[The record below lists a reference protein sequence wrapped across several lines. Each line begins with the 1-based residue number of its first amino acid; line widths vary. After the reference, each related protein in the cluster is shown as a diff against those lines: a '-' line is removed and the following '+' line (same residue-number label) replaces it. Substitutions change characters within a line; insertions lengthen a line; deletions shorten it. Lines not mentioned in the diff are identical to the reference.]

1 MDRTPSSSTSRA
13 LTVPSNPQ
21 VSLSR
26 QVVLDEDEY
35 TEALSNII
43 ARDFFPSLAQLD
55 ATNNYL
61 SALES
66 EDPLLIRNSARRL
79 TELATAATPTPRY
92 RGDNRTPYVNFPSDT
107 PLTFSARDG
116 TDQPPA
122 KKPRYNEN
130 LSLDQFQARYTSE
143 DNASFT
149 EILDDENRKRK
160 DKHAWAWNAEDRA
173 TVRRARE
180 IEARQTM
187 MIEASKI
194 NDSAA
199 AARKVI
205 TGGEEVKAIT
215 QNGEPEDKKGK
226 GKAKAA
232 ETGSDGS
239 EYGGMKTAVVAD
251 QGSSGVE
258 AGDGQ
263 LVLRE
268 KKDEDMDGEE
278 SADVM
283 APLKDKRSAGVP
295 GWKFKT
301 RNALM
306 FPPDADVSPYQMSS
320 SELLTE
326 GTRREAPTIVHANT
340 RLPEQSEGAEGS
352 VAGSSV
358 PPSPTRS
365 RIAAAISGLSYVPST
380 DSPKVRGFGFV
391 DAIPS
396 PSPSQ
401 LGAQGMKELMT
412 LGTLLA
418 TPRVISGSGDPAEE
432 TATSSPFVI
441 KPPNSRDMLG
451 RRLGNE
457 AGRSLTK
464 KAGLLGGGAT
474 PRTPGGG
481 IDKRGNLT
489 ASTPRRVDIL
499 TPAARR
505 LLSRTKEGAG
515 YGPPVDSPRERGGL
529 LGLTPAGERR
539 RPGKQL
545 DLRKVGWDSPRGG
558 R

>member
-1 MDRTPSSSTSRA
+1 MDRTPSSSTSGA
-13 LTVPSNPQ
+13 LTVPSKPQ

-26 QVVLDEDEY
+26 QAVLEEDEY

-66 EDPLLIRNSARRL
+66 EDPLLIRKSARRL
-79 TELATAATPTPRY
+79 TELAT
-92 RGDNRTPYVNFPSDT
+92 
-107 PLTFSARDG
+107 
-116 TDQPPA
+116 
-122 KKPRYNEN
+122 K
-130 LSLDQFQARYTSE
+130 
-143 DNASFT
+143 
-149 EILDDENRKRK
+149 
-160 DKHAWAWNAEDRA
+160 DRA
-173 TVRRARE
+173 GARRAKE
-180 IEARQTM
+180 IEARQRM

-199 AARKVI
+199 AARKLI
-205 TGGEEVKAIT
+205 TSGHEVKTIT
-215 QNGEPEDKKGK
+215 QNGEPEDKNGK

-239 EYGGMKTAVVAD
+239 EDGGMQDAVVAE
-251 QGSSGVE
+251 QGSSSVE
-258 AGDGQ
+258 TGDGQ
-263 LVLRE
+263 LILRE
-268 KKDEDMDGEE
+268 KDKNIESEDPV
-278 SADVM
+278 DVM

-295 GWKFKT
+295 GWRFKT

-306 FPPDADVSPYQMSS
+306 FPPDADVSPYQTSS
-320 SELLTE
+320 SELLAE
-326 GTRREAPTIVHANT
+326 GSRTEAPTIVHANT

-401 LGAQGMKELMT
+401 LGAEGMKELMT

-418 TPRVISGSGDPAEE
+418 TPRVISGSDDPLEDA
-432 TATSSPFVI
+432 ATPSPFVI

-464 KAGLLGGGAT
+464 KANLLGGAT

>member
-1 MDRTPSSSTSRA
+1 MDRTPSSSTSKA
-13 LTVPSNPQ
+13 LTVPSKPQ

-26 QVVLDEDEY
+26 QTVLEEDEY

-66 EDPLLIRNSARRL
+66 EDPVLIQASVRKLSD
-79 TELATAATPTPRY
+79 LATAATPTPRY
-92 RGDNRTPYVNFPSDT
+92 RGDNQTPYVNFPSDT
-107 PLTFSARDG
+107 PLRFSARGG
-116 TDQPPA
+116 TGQPAA
-122 KKPRYNEN
+122 KKPKYDPNI
-130 LSLDQFQARYTSE
+130 SLDQFQARYTSE

-160 DKHAWAWNAEDRA
+160 EKHAWAWNAEDRA
-173 TVRRARE
+173 ALRRAKE
-180 IEARQTM
+180 IEGRERM
-187 MIEASKI
+187 MIEASKV
-194 NDSAA
+194 NESAA
-199 AARKVI
+199 AARKAI
-205 TGGEEVKAIT
+205 TSGGEVKAIT
-215 QNGEPEDKKGK
+215 ENGESADKTGK
-226 GKAKAA
+226 GKAKA
-232 ETGSDGS
+232 TDMDVDTPKD
-239 EYGGMKTAVVAD
+239 GGM
-251 QGSSGVE
+251 QGVNDGEQDNSNSEPGN
-258 AGDGQ
+258 GQ
-263 LVLRE
+263 LVLKE
-268 KKDEDMDGEE
+268 SKDTAIISEDVEE
-278 SADVM
+278 PVDVM
-283 APLKDKRSAGVP
+283 APLKDKRTAGVP
-295 GWKFKT
+295 GWKFKA
-301 RNALM
+301 N
-306 FPPDADVSPYQMSS
+306 ADVSPYQTDPS
-320 SELLTE
+320 LNE
-326 GTRREAPTIVHANT
+326 GTRTEAPTIVHANT

-365 RIAAAISGLSYVPST
+365 RIAAAISGVSYVPST
-380 DSPKVRGFGFV
+380 ESPRVSGFGFV

-418 TPRVISGSGDPAEE
+418 TPRVLSASDDPAEGDE
-432 TATSSPFVI
+432 ATASPFVI
-441 KPPNSRDMLG
+441 KPPGARDMLG
-451 RRLGNE
+451 RRLGSE

-474 PRTPGGG
+474 PRTPGGD
-481 IDKRGNLT
+481 IDRRGNLT

-515 YGPPVDSPRERGGL
+515 YGPPAESPRESRGL
-529 LGLTPAGERR
+529 LGGVTPFGDRR
-539 RPGKQL
+539 RMGKQL
-545 DLRKVGWDSPRGG
+545 DLRKVGWDSPRGA

>member
-13 LTVPSNPQ
+13 LTVPSKPQ

-26 QVVLDEDEY
+26 QNVLEEDEY

-66 EDPLLIRNSARRL
+66 EDPLLIRKSARIL
-79 TELATAATPTPRY
+79 TELATAPTPTPRY

-107 PLTFSARDG
+107 PLNFSARDG
-116 TDQPPA
+116 TDQPPS

-160 DKHAWAWNAEDRA
+160 EKHAWAWNAEDRA
-173 TVRRARE
+173 GMRRAKE
-180 IEARQTM
+180 IEARQRM
-187 MIEASKI
+187 MIEASEI

-205 TGGEEVKAIT
+205 TSGEEVKTIT

-232 ETGSDGS
+232 ETDSDGS
-239 EYGGMKTAVVAD
+239 EDGEMQHAVVAE
-251 QGSSGVE
+251 QESSSVE
-258 AGDGQ
+258 AGGGQ
-263 LVLRE
+263 LILRE
-268 KKDEDMDGEE
+268 NKDEDMDSEE
-278 SADVM
+278 PVDVM
-283 APLKDKRSAGVP
+283 APSKDKRSAGVP

-306 FPPDADVSPYQMSS
+306 FPPDADVSPYQANQ

-326 GTRREAPTIVHANT
+326 GTRVEAPTIVHANT
-340 RLPEQSEGAEGS
+340 RLPEQSERAEGS

-418 TPRVISGSGDPAEE
+418 TPRVISGSDDPAEE

-464 KAGLLGGGAT
+464 KAGLLGGTT
-474 PRTPGGG
+474 PRTPGDG

-489 ASTPRRVDIL
+489 TSTPRRVDIL

-515 YGPPVDSPRERGGL
+515 YGPPIDSPRERGGL
-529 LGLTPAGERR
+529 LGGLTPGGERR